1 MKNDISGL
9 QGRHK
14 KVGFQRCHALT
25 KALSNVKKYVAG
37 QFVQFMRWESQK
49 LVDLKLSRENG
60 GVSKIRTTEIAR
72 LQKNF

>member
-9 QGRHK
+9 QERRK
-14 KVGFQRCHALT
+14 KADFQQCHALT
-25 KALSNVKKYVAG
+25 KALSNGKKYIAG
-37 QFVQFMRWESQK
+37 QFIQFMRWESQK

-60 GVSKIRTTEIAR
+60 GVSKIRATEIAR